1 MSGFKSIIKY
11 MDSKGILLDE
21 IVIEFRNIF
30 RCFMV
35 SRDGYLMYSDI
46 VDRSIN
52 IVNNGKVKCI
62 VKVGVW
68 KL

>member
-1 MSGFKSIIKY
+1 

-21 IVIEFRNIF
+21 IVMEFRNIF

-46 VDRSIN
+46 VDRSI
-52 IVNNGKVKCI
+52 KVKCI